1 MNTNNVKVTKALH
14 SDIEEYLVISA
25 KFHNN
30 STIKDYAKF
39 DVESMYTFLLN
50 ALSNPDIVIF
60 VCKDNNKLIGIT
72 AGLVFPLYFNHN
84 YKVAQELWWWLE
96 PEARGTGAGDLMY
109 KALES
114 WAKEKEAN
122 AVFMIA
128 LEDKKV
134 ETMAKLYKRKG
145 FVGTERT
152 FIKELNNGS

>member
-1 MNTNNVKVTKALH
+1 MIIVNKATVN
-14 SDIEEYLVISA
+14 DIEDYIGMCA
-25 KFHNN
+25 KFHSK
-30 STIKDYAKF
+30 STIKDYAVF
-39 DVESMYTFLLN
+39 DVESMQAFLLN
-50 ALSNPDIVIF
+50 ALSNPDIAVF
-60 VCKDNNKLIGIT
+60 VCKDDNKLIGIT

-96 PEARGTGAGDLMY
+96 PEARGSGAGDLMY

-122 AVFMIA
+122 AMFMIA
-128 LEDKKV
+128 LEDEKV

-152 FIKELNNGS
+152 FIKELNNGN